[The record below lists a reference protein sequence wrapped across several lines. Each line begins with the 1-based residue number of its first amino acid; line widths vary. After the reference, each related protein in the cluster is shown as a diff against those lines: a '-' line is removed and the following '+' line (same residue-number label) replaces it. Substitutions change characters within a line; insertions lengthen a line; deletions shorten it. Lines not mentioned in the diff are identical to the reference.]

1 MPRQVKKKSDPIADG
16 IEQGLDA
23 AHGVVDHL
31 LWPLK
36 PIDSVIHGTA
46 RGVKNWLCD
55 EHPAN
60 NAAKPK
66 TTKKKKPAV
75 VSSSSSDDDDSGDED
90 DSDGSESPPPAPH
103 CKGKG
108 GYHNAGNFGGA
119 KNNHTN
125 GAGNNNNV
133 NGNVDSKMGNQKVH
147 RKK

>member
-16 IEQGLDA
+16 IEKGLDA

-55 EHPAN
+55 EHPTD

-66 TTKKKKPAV
+66 TNTKKKPAV
-75 VSSSSSDDDDSGDED
+75 VSSSSDDEDDDSGDED
-90 DSDGSESPPPAPH
+90 DSDGSESAPP

-108 GYHNAGNFGGA
+108 GHHNVGKFGGV
-119 KNNHTN
+119 KNNHAN

-133 NGNVDSKMGNQKVH
+133 NGKLDAKMGNQKLLP